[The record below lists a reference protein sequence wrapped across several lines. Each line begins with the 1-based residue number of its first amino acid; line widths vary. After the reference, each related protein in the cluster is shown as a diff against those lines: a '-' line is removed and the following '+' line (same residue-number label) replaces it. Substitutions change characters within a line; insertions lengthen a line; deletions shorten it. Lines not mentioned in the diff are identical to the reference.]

1 MLRTYTVLM
10 ARTGAAYPH
19 FGVPTAA
26 VLRAFPRMQALDEIV
41 ESVSGVALH
50 SVVSGSLW
58 LRATWL
64 PSIVNWTS
72 SYLFNAETDPDE
84 DLNEDEVEVTLKK
97 VVTLYEQAKAGI
109 GGGGKVG
116 SMLC

>member
-1 MLRTYTVLM
+1 MLRKYTVLM
-10 ARTGAAYPH
+10 ACTGAAYPH
-19 FGVPTAA
+19 SGVATAA
-26 VLRAFPRMQALDEIV
+26 FLRAFPRMQALDEIV
-41 ESVSGVALH
+41 ESVSGVAHH

-64 PSIVNWTS
+64 PPIVNCTS

-97 VVTLYEQAKAGI
+97 VMTLYEQAKAGI